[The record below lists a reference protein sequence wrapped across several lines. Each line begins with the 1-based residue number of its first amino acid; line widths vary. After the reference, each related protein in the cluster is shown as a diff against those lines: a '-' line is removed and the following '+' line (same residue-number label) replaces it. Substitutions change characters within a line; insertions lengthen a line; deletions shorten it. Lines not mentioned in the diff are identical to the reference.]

1 MSKKSTCHS
10 PVSSADGGG
19 ASSSF
24 AARSVERARRGG
36 VALIDLHWL
45 WAFRVGVTERT
56 LYVAIHPTFVTQ
68 NKPIVRSERKK
79 KSETKR
85 KWGSKGAT
93 G

>member
-1 MSKKSTCHS
+1 M
-10 PVSSADGGG
+10 
-19 ASSSF
+19 
-24 AARSVERARRGG
+24 
-36 VALIDLHWL
+36 HWL